1 MRWYYSPAYDY
12 GRNLPH
18 EAVHGFVLDKPT
30 RIYRHL
36 LTADVFP
43 ADEPRSAP
51 PVDEEEVAA
60 IHETG
65 VLTDLRDAY
74 AVSRAVEFDA
84 LARLPNEVVWEAAV
98 APQLAAAGG
107 TCAALADAAE
117 GHWSANLSG
126 GFHHARPDLA
136 HGFCLVNDVALG
148 LARLRR
154 NGTHPSVLILDL
166 DLHQGDGNA
175 IFFAKDDHV
184 FTFSMHEGTAFPVPK
199 AMSDLD
205 VGLPRETGGVE
216 YLERLNQAL
225 EEVAERFQP
234 RIIVYVAGSDP
245 YVGDPLGSLQLDE
258 DAMSQRDRRVG
269 QFALEQKAALVTLPA
284 GGYSEESS
292 ALTAAGLAEIARLA
306 PTETGT

>member
-18 EAVHGFVLDKPT
+18 EAVHGFVLDKPS

-36 LTADVFP
+36 LTGDVLT
-43 ADEPRSAP
+43 AGEVLSAP
-51 PVDEEEVAA
+51 PVDEAEVAGV
-60 IHETG
+60 HEPG

-84 LARLPNEVVWEAAV
+84 LARLPNEVVWQAAV

-107 TCAALADAAE
+107 TCAALQDAAD
-117 GHWSANLSG
+117 GRWSTNLSG

-148 LARLRR
+148 LSRLRR
-154 NGTHPSVLILDL
+154 AGGHPPVLILDL

-184 FTFSMHEGTAFPVPK
+184 FTFSMHEHTAFPVPK

-205 VGLPRETGGVE
+205 VGLPRETGAEE
-216 YLERLNQAL
+216 YLRCLDDAL
-225 EEVAERFQP
+225 VEIAERIAP

-258 DAMSQRDRRVG
+258 ESMAERDRRVAR
-269 QFALEQKAALVTLPA
+269 FAVACDSALVTLPA
-284 GGYSEESS
+284 GGYSEESA
-292 ALTAAGLAEIARLA
+292 ALTAAGLAEIAALEPA
-306 PTETGT
+306 A